1 MNTVQNHTVFEIHT
15 QQTLCILQTR
25 PAYLV
30 QQPGDV
36 AGQYRNLGSILGRD
50 KRCFSSSN
58 IQTTSQAIIHWAPR
72 DLSPGVKQLGH
83 AADNTPIRLCDMHKH
98 N

>member
-1 MNTVQNHTVFEIHT
+1 M
-15 QQTLCILQTR
+15 
-25 PAYLV
+25 A

-36 AGQYRNLGSILGRD
+36 AEQRNLGSILGRD
-50 KRCFSSSN
+50 KICFFSPN

-72 DLSPGVKQLGH
+72 DLSPDVKQLGH
-83 AADNTPIRLCDMHKH
+83 AADHSPIRLHDMHKH